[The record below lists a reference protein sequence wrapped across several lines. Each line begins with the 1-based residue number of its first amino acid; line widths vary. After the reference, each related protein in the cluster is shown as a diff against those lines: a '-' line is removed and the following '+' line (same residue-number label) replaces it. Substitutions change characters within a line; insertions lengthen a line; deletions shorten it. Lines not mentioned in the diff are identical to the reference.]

1 MKHLTLLIFIVC
13 ISNSAFAT
21 GTTTTIQII
30 MDDSGV
36 LIEPSEAEQYK
47 MQLLSHLKQLV
58 RKREFSRAHIDVIST
73 SIGRTIWSGTP
84 SDLKRKPVRALA
96 LVNSIKSVPENCNNL
111 VGAFNELASN
121 LRALK
126 RQGISKAHVIM
137 FSSLID
143 TPRPCDKTTSITL
156 PQLPPVKGNINKALT
171 SFDGTR
177 SISFY
182 WVSPHQINIWESYL
196 KPTFDWALINNTSI
210 IIKDIERSKF
220 SLRSGLNLEASK

>member
-1 MKHLTLLIFIVC
+1 MKNIIVLFILICF
-13 ISNSAFAT
+13 SNSAFAR

-36 LIEPSEAEQYK
+36 LINPAEAEQYK
-47 MQLLSHLKQLV
+47 MQLLFKLKQLV
-58 RKREFSRAHIDVIST
+58 RKRELSRAQIDVIST

-84 SDLKRKPVRALA
+84 SDLKRKPTRAQA
-96 LVNSIKSVPENCNNL
+96 LIDAIKANPENCNNL

-126 RQGISKAHVIM
+126 RQGITNAHVIL

-143 TPRPCDKTTSITL
+143 TPRPCSDTTSITL
-156 PQLPPVKGNINKALT
+156 PQLPPVQGNINKALT

-182 WVSPHQINIWESYL
+182 WVSPHQINVWESYL